1 MPWDHRHVLG
11 WYKIIQELKDS
22 GVHVICVFYG
32 QEHKAKLGEVRP
44 VLPIPNSCDV
54 IQSTFLAQTARRK
67 GLRKQDEAR
76 GSVEAERLKRLRKLI
91 GVVGEYRSLPRERV
105 IVTLKEIVSNT
116 RKSSAFLSS
125 SVVGSKRM
133 PLGVDDIEVWMSWAI
148 IR

>member
-1 MPWDHRHVLG
+1 MTFVSDGTLITQRLHFASMPWDHRHVLG

-32 QEHKAKLGEVRP
+32 QERKAKPGEVRP

-76 GSVEAERLKRLRKLI
+76 GSVEAERLTKTYWSCG
-91 GVVGEYRSLPRERV
+91 GVP
-105 IVTLKEIVSNT
+105 
-116 RKSSAFLSS
+116 FLT
-125 SVVGSKRM
+125 
-133 PLGVDDIEVWMSWAI
+133 A
-148 IR
+148 